1 LARVS
6 FACIHC
12 TRHSSF
18 SLIFA
23 SLCVSLIIQGYF
35 GIISW
40 GA

>member
-1 LARVS
+1 VS

-18 SLIFA
+18 SLISA
-23 SLCVSLIIQGYF
+23 SLCVSLIIQGYS

-40 GA
+40 GV